1 MVTRAGAA
9 VLDGHHVVLFAEL
22 DDAALRRALP
32 RSFRPDGDTFLL
44 EIFAHGRAFALQ
56 VERHELLA
64 ALASMRP
71 LRDSPL
77 HARHAAFARRWLRRW
92 RPAGEA

>member
-1 MVTRAGAA
+1 MTRAGAA
-9 VLDGHHVVLFAEL
+9 VLDGFHVVLFVEL

-32 RSFRPDGDTFLL
+32 QSFLQDGGTFLL
-44 EIFAHGRAFALQ
+44 EVFAHDRAFALQ

-64 ALASMRP
+64 ALASMCP

-77 HARHAAFARRWLRRW
+77 HAQYAGFARQWLRRQ
-92 RPAGEA
+92 RRLAGEA